1 MPQRQLLRR
10 CLLHDPSP
18 PLAWFYDPVHKYV
31 FPWDHYDVECNC
43 NYEASHK
50 VGWDASSPQRKVH
63 DKQPKCLVEQLHK
76 EERQHRQRIANAESG
91 QDREG
96 CEEAERHSCHLIP
109 GRLAVNEFVADT

>member
-43 NYEASHK
+43 NYEASHE

-76 EERQHRQRIANAESG
+76 EERQRPDGLPGLLRCVSDCAEG
-91 QDREG
+91 WP
-96 CEEAERHSCHLIP
+96 A
-109 GRLAVNEFVADT
+109 